1 MPTMNL
7 FFPRR
12 QRVAALRILL
22 HRLNSTVLSGGLA
35 PRFRPLGRNFK
46 FFFDVGRNKPRQR
59 RFRHSVVLCRKRS
72 RCDLIPAYFL

>member
-35 PRFRPLGRNFK
+35 PRFRPPGRTPIWFPRSSVTAIKLNV
-46 FFFDVGRNKPRQR
+46 VGAG
-59 RFRHSVVLCRKRS
+59 L
-72 RCDLIPAYFL
+72 PATDIFNLLY